1 MYNLYKAQAI
11 SVKTILKTESL
22 YASSIKWLTAH
33 AITPDV
39 AIH

>member
-11 SVKTILKTESL
+11 SVKTILKIESL
-22 YASSIKWLTAH
+22 YPPSINWFTAL
-33 AITPDV
+33 AITRDV

>member
-11 SVKTILKTESL
+11 SVKTILKIESL
-22 YASSIKWLTAH
+22 YASSIKWFTAH
-33 AITPDV
+33 AITRDV